1 MKKGI
6 RNLSLTAIILSI
18 LSLLSV
24 CIISLISMIMVVN
37 EDLSISL
44 LPFLSFIPWG
54 LLFRSLTVIPLAILT
69 LIFTSKTKIGIWSE
83 IVLIV
88 CTIGLLP
95 ILNLPFSFLDSMHIA
110 TIMRYITV
118 QLSSTVTYLN
128 NIPTILIGMCT
139 GFILVVC
146 GMSIANKIY
155 LKKSELSDI

>member
-6 RNLSLTAIILSI
+6 RNLSLTAIIFAVLSFI
-18 LSLLSV
+18 SV
-24 CIISLISMIMVVN
+24 CIVSVVAVFMLLAENSSVSFTETLALIP
-37 EDLSISL
+37 LGTL
-44 LPFLSFIPWG
+44 LKV
-54 LLFRSLTVIPLAILT
+54 LTVITLAILT

-95 ILNLPFSFLDSMHIA
+95 ILNLLFSFLDSMR
-110 TIMRYITV
+110 TTTLMRYGATGLYV
-118 QLSSTVTYLN
+118 TVTYLN